1 MTPSSAH
8 GPTAS
13 CGCGT
18 ARSSRRRGAGR
29 MALPEASAW
38 AIVIGVV
45 LVTAVIGFRPLLA
58 RLAARNIGRRKSRV
72 LIVVAGLLVGTAIIS
87 SSLVV
92 GDTLSYIFLEDVY
105 ARLDAID
112 ELVSNSFNG
121 QLFSFAETNFTEIG
135 GDLAVNATPIDG
147 IAPALLKVM
156 PVRNVVGNKGN
167 QQITVMGL
175 NASHEGGFGPL
186 TLLDGRTV
194 DTDRLLPAELYTNE
208 RAAADLNAT
217 AGQDLTLFY
226 GTTNQTIV
234 HATVAGIVRDAGK
247 AAYES
252 RAILFMDLRRAQAA
266 FNESGTINLIRVSNR
281 GGVADGVAYS
291 DRVTQDLRLSIA
303 TRHLLLRVE
312 PVKAD
317 DTALAVQVGRDA
329 TDLFLVM
336 GAFGILAGVL
346 LIVNI
351 FVMLAEERKPE
362 LGVARAVGF
371 LRSDLLTTFALEGTF
386 YAVVAAALGALGLG
400 YVMVYSFDKLVPH
413 GDVVVAFH
421 FDLSSIITAFVAG
434 TTLTW
439 ITILLASWRVSRLN
453 IVRAIRDLPEP
464 GTRERSRDILVAGAL
479 VALGGI
485 ALTAWGFVADTG
497 MGKIPGPPVLS
508 LGLAI
513 AAASLGWARSAM
525 TVAAAFNLAWILIP
539 FTLLNQATDNVS
551 IAFVMVGVILVGS
564 GILIAV
570 FNVSEA
576 LRAVLRRA
584 NRGAGRPVLKT
595 AISYPMDKRFRTGM
609 TVAMFAL
616 ILFMVTLISMLQGL
630 QAASLN
636 SFVQQQSGGYDV
648 IAYTTTYGEI
658 PNFRGRLQ
666 ANFSDSL
673 FLNGYNGTST
683 ASVMPAKVQAV
694 GGNRTYDYTLWGV
707 DNFLIQSNQYGF
719 TSFLPSYV
727 NESSGQRQALTNRT
741 DVWLSLR
748 WNHTLAIVDRTATGP
763 NQFVPDESRLRVV
776 PGDRI
781 RAFDAAGR
789 TVNLTIVGVL
799 EQALQF
805 TSGVFVDQSVVRG
818 VFPAQERYTAYFFQ
832 MAPGVD
838 VAAFRANLERTFF
851 VYGLQTI
858 DIREQIGQAFD
869 ASQEVLTL
877 MQAYLGIGLLVGI
890 AGLAVITLRA
900 VVERRTQIG
909 AMRAIGF
916 TRGMVLATFLVEI
929 ALIAVLGIGIGVA
942 LGIVLA
948 YKIYIVY
955 FADIVVFSVPWPN
968 LALIVG
974 VASIAAVASAAQPA
988 IRASRIPPA
997 EALRYIE

>member
-1 MTPSSAH
+1 MTPSSAR

-13 CGCGT
+13 CACGT
-18 ARSSRRRGAGR
+18 VRSSRRRGAGR

-121 QLFSFAETNFTEIG
+121 QLFSFAETNFTKIA
-135 GDLAVNATPIDG
+135 GDLAANATPIDG

-156 PVRNVVGNKGN
+156 PVRNVAGNKGN
-167 QQITVMGL
+167 QQITVIGL

-194 DTDRLLPAELYTNE
+194 DTDRLLPAELYANE

-266 FNESGTINLIRVSNR
+266 FNESGAINLIRVSNR
-281 GGVADGVAYS
+281 GGVADGAAYS

-317 DTALAVQVGRDA
+317 DTAQAAQVGRDA

-386 YAVVAAALGALGLG
+386 YAVVAAALGAL
-400 YVMVYSFDKLVPH
+400 
-413 GDVVVAFH
+413 
-421 FDLSSIITAFVAG
+421 
-434 TTLTW
+434 
-439 ITILLASWRVSRLN
+439 
-453 IVRAIRDLPEP
+453 
-464 GTRERSRDILVAGAL
+464 
-479 VALGGI
+479 
-485 ALTAWGFVADTG
+485 ALTMGGFAADTG
-497 MGKIPGPPVLS
+497 MGKVPGPPVLA
-508 LGLAI
+508 LGLGI
-513 AAASLGWARSAM
+513 ASASRGWARAAI
-525 TVAAAFNLAWILIP
+525 TFAAAFNLAWILLP

-576 LRAVLRRA
+576 LRALLRRA

-595 AISYPMDKRFRTGM
+595 AVSYPTDKRFRTGM

-630 QAASLN
+630 QAASLD

-648 IAYTTTYGEI
+648 IAYTTSYGQV
-658 PNFRGRLQ
+658 PNFRQRLQ
-666 ANFSDSL
+666 ENFSESL
-673 FLNGYNGTST
+673 FAGGWNGTSS
-683 ASVMPAKVQAV
+683 ASVMPAKVQTV

-719 TSFLPSYV
+719 TSYLPSYI
-727 NESSGQRQALTNRT
+727 NESNGARETLATREH
-741 DVWLSLR
+741 VWLSL
-748 WNHTLAIVDRTATGP
+748 WYNHTLAIVDRTAAGP
-763 NQFVPDESRLRVV
+763 NQFVPDESRLLVV

-789 TVNLTIVGVL
+789 TVNLAIVGVL

-818 VFPAQERYTAYFFQ
+818 VFPAEERYTAYFFQ
-832 MAPGVD
+832 MASGVD
-838 VAAFRANLERTFF
+838 VAAFRADLERAFF

-858 DIREQIGQAFD
+858 DIREEIGQAFD

-900 VVERRTQIG
+900 VV
-909 AMRAIGF
+909 
-916 TRGMVLATFLVEI
+916 
-929 ALIAVLGIGIGVA
+929 
-942 LGIVLA
+942 
-948 YKIYIVY
+948 
-955 FADIVVFSVPWPN
+955 
-968 LALIVG
+968 
-974 VASIAAVASAAQPA
+974 
-988 IRASRIPPA
+988 
-997 EALRYIE
+997 

>member
-45 LVTAVIGFRPLLA
+45 LVAVVIGFRPLLA

-121 QLFSFAETNFTEIG
+121 QLFSFAETNFTEIA
-135 GDLAVNATPIDG
+135 GDLAANATPIDG

-156 PVRNVVGNKGN
+156 PVRNVAGNKGN

-175 NASHEGGFGPL
+175 DASREGGFGPL
-186 TLLDGRTV
+186 TLVDGRTV
-194 DTDRLLPAELYTNE
+194 DTGRLSPAELYANE
-208 RAAADLNAT
+208 
-217 AGQDLTLFY
+217 
-226 GTTNQTIV
+226 
-234 HATVAGIVRDAGK
+234 
-247 AAYES
+247 
-252 RAILFMDLRRAQAA
+252 
-266 FNESGTINLIRVSNR
+266 
-281 GGVADGVAYS
+281 
-291 DRVTQDLRLSIA
+291 
-303 TRHLLLRVE
+303 
-312 PVKAD
+312 
-317 DTALAVQVGRDA
+317 RDA

-386 YAVVAAALGALGLG
+386 YAVVAAALGALAGLGLG
-400 YVMVYSFDKLVPH
+400 YVMVYFFDKLVPH

-439 ITILLASWRVSRLN
+439 ITILLASWGVSRLN

-497 MGKIPGPPVLS
+497 MGKIPWPPVLS

-513 AAASLGWARSAM
+513 AAASLGWSRSAM
-525 TVAAAFNLAWILIP
+525 TVAAAFNLAWILLP

-551 IAFVMVGVILVGS
+551 VAFVMVGVILVGS

-595 AISYPMDKRFRTGM
+595 AISDPMDKRFRTGM

-658 PNFRGRLQ
+658 PNFRQRLQ

-683 ASVMPAKVQAV
+683 ASVMPAKVQAA

-748 WNHTLAIVDRTATGP
+748 WNHTLAIVDRTAAGP

-818 VFPAQERYTAYFFQ
+818 VFPAEERYSADFLQ

-838 VAAFRANLERTFF
+838 VDAFRTDLERTFF
-851 VYGLQTI
+851 VYGLRTI
-858 DIREQIGQAFD
+858 DIREQIGQAFG

-909 AMRAIGF
+909 ALRAIGF
-916 TRGMVLATFLVEI
+916 TRGMVLSTFLVEI

-955 FADIVVFSVPWPN
+955 FADIVVFTVPWPN

-974 VASIAAVASAAQPA
+974 VASVAAVASAAQPA

>member
-87 SSLVV
+87 SSLAV
-92 GDTLSYIFLEDVY
+92 GDTLSYIFLED
-105 ARLDAID
+105 
-112 ELVSNSFNG
+112 
-121 QLFSFAETNFTEIG
+121 
-135 GDLAVNATPIDG
+135 
-147 IAPALLKVM
+147 
-156 PVRNVVGNKGN
+156 
-167 QQITVMGL
+167 
-175 NASHEGGFGPL
+175 
-186 TLLDGRTV
+186 GRTV
-194 DTDRLLPAELYTNE
+194 DTDRLSPAELYANE

-217 AGQDLTLFY
+217 TGQDLTLFY

-266 FNESGTINLIRVSNR
+266 FNESGTINLIRISNR

-291 DRVTQDLRLSIA
+291 ERVTQDLRLSIA
-303 TRHLLLRVE
+303 TRHLLLRVD

-346 LIVNI
+346 LIVYI

-386 YAVVAAALGALGLG
+386 YAVVAAALGALAGLGFG
-400 YVMVYSFDKLVPH
+400 YVMVYFFDRLVPH
-413 GDVVVAFH
+413 GDVVVTFH
-421 FDLSSIITAFVAG
+421 FDPTSVLTAFVAG
-434 TTLTW
+434 TALTW
-439 ITILLASWRVSRLN
+439 VTILLASWRVSRLN

-464 GTRERSRDILVAGAL
+464 ETQERSRDV
-479 VALGGI
+479 
-485 ALTAWGFVADTG
+485 
-497 MGKIPGPPVLS
+497 
-508 LGLAI
+508 
-513 AAASLGWARSAM
+513 
-525 TVAAAFNLAWILIP
+525 
-539 FTLLNQATDNVS
+539 
-551 IAFVMVGVILVGS
+551 VGS
-564 GILIAV
+564 GILVAV

-648 IAYTTTYGEI
+648 IAYTTSYGEI
-658 PNFRGRLQ
+658 PNFRQRLE

-683 ASVMPAKVQAV
+683 ASVMPVKVQAV

-748 WNHTLAIVDRTATGP
+748 WNHTLAIVDRTAAGP

-776 PGDRI
+776 PGDHI

-818 VFPAQERYTAYFFQ
+818 VFPTEERYTAYFFQ
-832 MAPGVD
+832 MASGVD
-838 VAAFRANLERTFF
+838 VAAFRADLERTFF

-858 DIREQIGQAFD
+858 DIREQIGQAFG

-909 AMRAIGF
+909 ALRAIGF